1 MLRYCL
7 VVAAGLWAA
16 APALSA
22 TWADALFD
30 EFSKD
35 FGSVPRGPTQKHSF
49 RVVNNTRGNV
59 RIASIRPSCGCVST
73 EVGKTQLKPGEVTH
87 ITALMD
93 TTRFTGPRTVTIY
106 VQFDQPAFE
115 EVRLWVQAN
124 ARNDFALTPDTLAFG
139 HIKRG
144 GTPTASVQIFFYG
157 SNETA
162 ITEVKCESNYIKP
175 RVREVRRLDSEVVY
189 ELTARLRADTPVGKW
204 YTDVWLKTN
213 NPGMPQFRV
222 PLTVEIES
230 ALSVSPET
238 VVFGPIKTKTEGEKR
253 VIVRGVKPFKI
264 VKVIGAD
271 EQLSVRDN
279 TTEARPIHVLTIKL
293 KAGKPGEWRKSL
305 RVLTDLAADNKI
317 DFRVHA
323 RITP

>member
-7 VVAAGLWAA
+7 VVLAGLCTAG
-16 APALSA
+16 PALSA

-30 EFSKD
+30 DFSKD
-35 FGSVPRGPTQKHSF
+35 FGSVPRGPTQKHAF
-49 RVVNNTRGNV
+49 RVVNNTRVPVN
-59 RIASIRPSCGCVST
+59 IASVRPSCGCVSV
-73 EVGKTQLKPGEVTH
+73 EALKTHLKPGESTH
-87 ITALMD
+87 IVANMD
-93 TTRFTGPRTVTIY
+93 TTRFTGLRTVTIY

-124 ARNDFALTPDTLAFG
+124 ARNDFALNPDSLAFG
-139 HIKRG
+139 QIKRG
-144 GTPTASVQIFFYG
+144 DTPTASVLIAFYG

-162 ITEVKCESNYIKP
+162 ITEVKCESNYIQLRAK
-175 RVREVRRLDSEVVY
+175 EIRRSESEVVY
-189 ELTARLRADTPVGKW
+189 QLTARLRADVPVGKW

-238 VVFGPIKTKTEGEKR
+238 VVLGPIKTKAEGEKR

-264 VKVIGAD
+264 VKVLGTD
-271 EQLSVRDN
+271 EQLLVRDN
-279 TTEARPIHVLTIKL
+279 TTQARPIHVLTIKL
-293 KAGKPGEWRKSL
+293 KAGKPGEWNKTL
-305 RVLTDLAADNKI
+305 RVLTDLADDNKI

-323 RITP
+323 VIAP